1 MHGDRGSRVS
11 ASAQSFVRALMEVE
25 PAKRLSAHTALAHP
39 WLASSMPSTREI
51 DPSVTLLFWA
61 FSDAPKLQRCYMSM
75 MASCFTNK
83 EQAAV
88 REQFMALDKQHRG
101 AITLDQLRSG
111 IIAKFQG
118 SSVASCAA
126 RAQPWH
132 LSQLLLELC
141 KLPSQQY
148 VLDGVWEIHYCVILA
163 AMAASQLH
171 VSVDS
176 VRATFQKF
184 EDGSGCIRSE
194 DLCRVVGERF
204 EGGRKFCAA
213 LKGRTFS
220 II

>member
-39 WLASSMPSTREI
+39 WLASSMPSTWEI
-51 DPSVTLLFWA
+51 DPSVLLSLWA

-75 MASCFTNK
+75 MASCITNK

-101 AITLDQLRSG
+101 AITLD
-111 IIAKFQG
+111 
-118 SSVASCAA
+118 
-126 RAQPWH
+126 
-132 LSQLLLELC
+132 
-141 KLPSQQY
+141 
-148 VLDGVWEIHYCVILA
+148 
-163 AMAASQLH
+163 
-171 VSVDS
+171 
-176 VRATFQKF
+176 
-184 EDGSGCIRSE
+184 IRSE

-213 LKGRTFS
+213 LEGRKFCTVLGNRQFWEALAPRLCAVAMRPSCGPNPPVLLPASLASVDTAVRANVQKGDS
-220 II
+220 LL